1 MDKTKTV
8 KTRKTPT
15 PAFAV
20 ISFLVIVAVLVV
32 LINLGVDTTMS
43 VFIAALIAV
52 VIALLLNIPWA
63 DVEKT
68 LLRVVSDCIP
78 TFLIVI
84 MVGMLV
90 GIWMAGGTV
99 PALMYY
105 GMELISPKILVP
117 LAFVLSGLTAEF
129 TGTSFG
135 SVATMGIALV
145 GVASTTSIPVPL
157 VIGAVVWFIGKRTE
171 GAQVKELQVRR
182 RADLD
187 RDIAEV
193 HGWTAEQLS
202 QRDA

>member
-20 ISFLVIVAVLVV
+20 ISFLVIVAVLVA

-52 VIALLLNIPWA
+52 VIALLLDIPWA
-63 DVEKT
+63 DVERT

-105 GMELISPKILVP
+105 GMKLISPKILVP
-117 LAFVLSGLTAEF
+117 LAFVLSGHCPGGRGLHYFHPGTA
-129 TGTSFG
+129 GHCCG
-135 SVATMGIALV
+135 GLRC
-145 GVASTTSIPVPL
+145 L
-157 VIGAVVWFIGKRTE
+157 
-171 GAQVKELQVRR
+171 VRR
-182 RADLD
+182 QDVPSVRHHEPGL
-187 RDIAEV
+187 RCQQGSPV
-193 HGWTAEQLS
+193 
-202 QRDA
+202 

>member
-20 ISFLVIVAVLVV
+20 ISFLVIVAVLVA

-52 VIALLLNIPWA
+52 VIALLLDIPWA
-63 DVEKT
+63 DVERT

-105 GMELISPKILVP
+105 GRYPYLPENPE
-117 LAFVLSGLTAEF
+117 AAG
-129 TGTSFG
+129 
-135 SVATMGIALV
+135 
-145 GVASTTSIPVPL
+145 
-157 VIGAVVWFIGKRTE
+157 
-171 GAQVKELQVRR
+171 
-182 RADLD
+182 
-187 RDIAEV
+187 
-193 HGWTAEQLS
+193 
-202 QRDA
+202 

>member
-20 ISFLVIVAVLVV
+20 ISFLVIVAVLVA

-52 VIALLLNIPWA
+52 VIALLLDIPWA
-63 DVEKT
+63 DVERT

-105 GMELISPKILVP
+105 GMKLISPKILVP

-129 TGTSFG
+129 TGTSFATPFVTG
-135 SVATMGIALV
+135 SAALMMEWGILRGNDPFLYGEKIKAYLIHGAKQLPGFTEWPNPQLGW
-145 GVASTTSIPVPL
+145 GVL
-157 VIGAVVWFIGKRTE
+157 C
-171 GAQVKELQVRR
+171 L
-182 RADLD
+182 ADSLPK
-187 RDIAEV
+187 
-193 HGWTAEQLS
+193 
-202 QRDA
+202 

>member
-20 ISFLVIVAVLVV
+20 ISFLVIVAVLVA

-52 VIALLLNIPWA
+52 VIALLLDIPWA
-63 DVEKT
+63 DVERT

-105 GMELISPKILVP
+105 GMKLISPKILVP

-135 SVATMGIALV
+135 SVATMALPWWAWPPLLPSRYRWSLLRWSAV
-145 GVASTTSIPVPL
+145 PGSATRCPLCPTPRTWPPVSAGFPCMTTSGP
-157 VIGAVVWFIGKRTE
+157 
-171 GAQVKELQVRR
+171 
-182 RADLD
+182 
-187 RDIAEV
+187 
-193 HGWTAEQLS
+193 
-202 QRDA
+202 

>member
-20 ISFLVIVAVLVV
+20 ISFLVIVAVLVA

-52 VIALLLNIPWA
+52 VIALLLDIPWA
-63 DVEKT
+63 DVERT

-105 GMELISPKILVP
+105 GMKLISPKILVP
-117 LAFVLSGLTAEF
+117 LAFVLWWAWPPLLPSRYRWSLLRWSAVP
-129 TGTSFG
+129 G
-135 SVATMGIALV
+135 SATRCPLCPTPRTWPPVSAGFPCM
-145 GVASTTSIPVPL
+145 TTSGP
-157 VIGAVVWFIGKRTE
+157 
-171 GAQVKELQVRR
+171 
-182 RADLD
+182 
-187 RDIAEV
+187 
-193 HGWTAEQLS
+193 
-202 QRDA
+202 